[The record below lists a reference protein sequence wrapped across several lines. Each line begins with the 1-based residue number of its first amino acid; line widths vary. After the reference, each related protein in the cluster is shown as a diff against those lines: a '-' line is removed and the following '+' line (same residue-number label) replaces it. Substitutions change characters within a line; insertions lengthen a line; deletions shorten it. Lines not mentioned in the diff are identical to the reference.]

1 MKIRF
6 FIVISLML
14 MSLLLTG
21 CVEKEIIDD
30 VNIEMGVG
38 YDQKNDKIEGTVM
51 VPIFNP
57 DKKIGN
63 FTFSATATSNRD
75 LIQEIQRKS
84 AQPVVTGSLEIAL
97 FGEEI
102 AKKGIKDFIDAF
114 ERDPSIGA
122 RVYFAVAD
130 DKAKEIL
137 SGTYGTRGNAIHLSQ
152 LIQHNTETRNL
163 PITNMHLYLFDLYQ
177 EGIDPYLPILKKT
190 EPEIIDIT
198 GIALFKDEKMVKE
211 LPSDKMFFFKLL
223 TDKFSEGAFKLEVDG
238 KDVAVKDLDSKN
250 KFKLSKRN
258 PYTVDIEIKVEGLI
272 REYTGE
278 MLTPG
283 IIKKIEKE
291 FEEQVNKETMEMI
304 QEFQEMGIDPVG
316 FGQFI
321 KTKTRGF
328 DFKRWEDE
336 YKNLTVNVKTDVTIT
351 EVGIVE

>member
-1 MKIRF
+1 MMNRILVVLS
-6 FIVISLML
+6 FI
-14 MSLLLTG
+14 SLLLTG

-38 YDQKNDKIEGTVM
+38 YDQKENDKIEGTIM

-63 FTFSATATSNRD
+63 FTFSATASSNRD
-75 LIQEIQRKS
+75 LVQEIQRKS
-84 AQPVVTGSLEIAL
+84 AQPLVTGSLEIAI

-102 AKKGIKDFIDAF
+102 AKKGIREFIDAF

-137 SGTYGTRGNAIHLSQ
+137 TGTYGNRGNAVHLSQ
-152 LIQHNTETRNL
+152 LIKHNTESRNL
-163 PITNMHLYLFDLYQ
+163 PITNMHLFLFDLYQ

-190 EPEIIDIT
+190 EPEVIDIV
-198 GIALFKDEKMVKE
+198 GIALFKDEKMVSE
-211 LPSDKMFFFKLL
+211 LPSDKMFFLKLL
-223 TDKFSEGAFKLEVDG
+223 TDKFSEGSYRLEMDEEQ
-238 KDVAVKDLDSKN
+238 VAIKDLDSKN
-250 KFKLSKRN
+250 KLKIRKRE
-258 PYTVDIEIKVEGLI
+258 PYVVDVEIEIKGLI
-272 REYTGE
+272 REYTGKIV
-278 MLTPG
+278 TPEV
-283 IIKKIEKE
+283 IKKIEKE
-291 FEEQVNKETMEMI
+291 FEDQVNKETTAMI
-304 QEFQEMGIDPVG
+304 QDFQEKGIDPVG

-336 YKNLTVNVKTDVTIT
+336 YKNLTVNVKTDVIIT

>member
-1 MKIRF
+1 MVVLS
-6 FIVISLML
+6 FI
-14 MSLLLTG
+14 SLLLTG

-38 YDQKNDKIEGTVM
+38 YDQKENDKIEGTIM

-63 FTFSATATSNRD
+63 FTFSATASSNRD
-75 LIQEIQRKS
+75 LVQEIQRKS
-84 AQPVVTGSLEIAL
+84 AQPLVTGSLEIAI

-102 AKKGIKDFIDAF
+102 AKKGIREFIDAF

-137 SGTYGTRGNAIHLSQ
+137 TGTYGNRGNAVHLSQ
-152 LIQHNTETRNL
+152 LIKHNTESRNL
-163 PITNMHLYLFDLYQ
+163 PITNMHLFLFDLYQ

-190 EPEIIDIT
+190 EPQVIDIV
-198 GIALFKDEKMVKE
+198 GIALFKDEKMVSE
-211 LPSDKMFFFKLL
+211 LPSDKMFFLKLL
-223 TDKFSEGAFKLEVDG
+223 TDKFSEGSYRLEMDG
-238 KDVAVKDLDSKN
+238 EQVAIKDLDSKN
-250 KFKLSKRN
+250 KLKIRKRE
-258 PYTVDIEIKVEGLI
+258 PYVVDVEIEIKGLI
-272 REYTGE
+272 REYTGKIV
-278 MLTPG
+278 TPEV
-283 IIKKIEKE
+283 IKKIEKE
-291 FEEQVNKETMEMI
+291 FEDQVNKETTAMI
-304 QEFQEMGIDPVG
+304 QDFQEKGIDPVG

-336 YKNLTVNVKTDVTIT
+336 YKNLTVNVKTDVIIT

>member
-1 MKIRF
+1 MMNRILVVLS
-6 FIVISLML
+6 FI
-14 MSLLLTG
+14 SLLLTG

-38 YDQKNDKIEGTVM
+38 YDQKENDKIEGTIM

-63 FTFSATATSNRD
+63 FTFSATASSNRD
-75 LIQEIQRKS
+75 LVQEIQRKS
-84 AQPVVTGSLEIAL
+84 AQPLVTGSLEIAI

-102 AKKGIKDFIDAF
+102 AKKGIREFIDAF

-137 SGTYGTRGNAIHLSQ
+137 TGTYGNRGNAVHLSQ
-152 LIQHNTETRNL
+152 LIKHNTESRNL
-163 PITNMHLYLFDLYQ
+163 PITNMHLFLFDLYQ

-190 EPEIIDIT
+190 EPQVIDIV
-198 GIALFKDEKMVKE
+198 GIALFKDEKMVSE
-211 LPSDKMFFFKLL
+211 LPSDKMFFLKLL
-223 TDKFSEGAFKLEVDG
+223 TDKFSEGSYRLEMDG
-238 KDVAVKDLDSKN
+238 EQVAIKDLDSKN
-250 KFKLSKRN
+250 KLKIRKRE
-258 PYTVDIEIKVEGLI
+258 PYVVDVEIEIKGLI
-272 REYTGE
+272 REYTGKIV
-278 MLTPG
+278 TPEV
-283 IIKKIEKE
+283 IKKIEKE
-291 FEEQVNKETMEMI
+291 FEDQVNKETTAMI
-304 QEFQEMGIDPVG
+304 QDFQEKGIDPVG

-336 YKNLTVNVKTDVTIT
+336 YKNLTVNVKTDVIIT

>member
-1 MKIRF
+1 MVVLS
-6 FIVISLML
+6 FI
-14 MSLLLTG
+14 SLLLTG

-38 YDQKNDKIEGTVM
+38 YDQKENDKIEGTIM

-63 FTFSATATSNRD
+63 FTFSATASSNRD
-75 LIQEIQRKS
+75 LVQEIQRKS
-84 AQPVVTGSLEIAL
+84 AQPLVTGSLEIAI

-102 AKKGIKDFIDAF
+102 AKKGIREFIDAF

-137 SGTYGTRGNAIHLSQ
+137 TGTYGNRGNAVHLSQ
-152 LIQHNTETRNL
+152 LIKHNTESRNL
-163 PITNMHLYLFDLYQ
+163 PITNMHLFLFDLYQ

-190 EPEIIDIT
+190 EPEVIDIV
-198 GIALFKDEKMVKE
+198 GIALFKDEKMVSE
-211 LPSDKMFFFKLL
+211 LPSDKMFFLKLL
-223 TDKFSEGAFKLEVDG
+223 TDKFSEGSYRLEMDEEQ
-238 KDVAVKDLDSKN
+238 VAIKDLDSKN
-250 KFKLSKRN
+250 KLKIRKRE
-258 PYTVDIEIKVEGLI
+258 PYVVDVEIEIKGLI
-272 REYTGE
+272 REYTGKIV
-278 MLTPG
+278 TPEV
-283 IIKKIEKE
+283 IKKIEKE
-291 FEEQVNKETMEMI
+291 FEDQVNKETTAMI
-304 QEFQEMGIDPVG
+304 QDFQEKGIDPVG

-336 YKNLTVNVKTDVTIT
+336 YKNLTVNVKTDVIIT

>member
-1 MKIRF
+1 MLI
-6 FIVISLML
+6 IVTG
-14 MSLLLTG
+14 LLLTG

-38 YDQKNDKIEGTVM
+38 YDTKENGEIEGTIM

-63 FTFSATATSNRD
+63 FTFSASATSNRD
-75 LIQEIQRKS
+75 LVEEIQRKS
-84 AQPVVTGSLEIAL
+84 AQPVVAGSLEIVI
-97 FGEEI
+97 FNKEI
-102 AKKGIKDFIDAF
+102 AKKGIGDFIDAF

-152 LIQHNTETRNL
+152 LIKHNTETRNL
-163 PITNMHLYLFDLYQ
+163 PTTNMHSYLFDLYQ
-177 EGIDPYLPILKKT
+177 EGKDPFLPILKKT
-190 EPEIIDIT
+190 EPEVIDIT
-198 GIALFKDEKMVKE
+198 GIALFKNEKMVSE

-223 TDKFSEGAFKLEVDG
+223 TDKFSEGSFKLVVDG
-238 KDVAVKDLDSKN
+238 EDVTIKDLHSRN
-250 KFKLSKRN
+250 KFKVGKRE
-258 PYTVDIEIKVEGLI
+258 PYIVDVEIKIKGLI
-272 REYTGE
+272 HEYTGE
-278 MLTPG
+278 IVTPEV
-283 IIKKIEKE
+283 IKKIAKE
-291 FEEQVNKETMEMI
+291 LEDQINKEATKMI
-304 QEFQEMGIDPVG
+304 QDFQEEGIDPVG

-336 YKNLTVNVKTDVTIT
+336 YKNLTVNVKTDVIIT